1 MQESA
6 KKRGCPED
14 SLRFFRSK
22 KRGRRRRGQ
31 GTVEFIIL
39 FSAALFFFVI
49 FMGVIQ
55 INIFSNNVDKQKVFL
70 QNICL
75 NVRDEIS
82 FAAESSEGYYREFYV
97 PQNAL
102 GIEYDINIT
111 DQFVFCFFQTYHF
124 VQLILE
130 TFVALNYNYSQS
142 KKVKQDHMEF
152 RLRVDSHLNL
162 GA

>member
-111 DQFVFCFFQTYHF
+111 DQFVFCFFQ
-124 VQLILE
+124 
-130 TFVALNYNYSQS
+130 
-142 KKVKQDHMEF
+142 
-152 RLRVDSHLNL
+152 
-162 GA
+162 